1 MSRTVNSL
9 ILFAAVAALGACATD
24 VTDVIE
30 TTELLS
36 VIPAGGATGV
46 DPNEPIT
53 IQFSHPVGVGMEQ
66 YVVLHEGG
74 VNGEI
79 VPGTWTWSEDRMA
92 LTFVPDQPLQA
103 QTEYA
108 IHIGGGLM
116 DSNGNVVDCRRG
128 EGFGG
133 QWVGGGMMGGMG
145 SVSSTMM
152 GQGWQHPNNGTYGM
166 IFTFTTA

>member
-1 MSRTVNSL
+1 MSRTANSL
-9 ILFAAVAALGACATD
+9 ILLAVVAALGACATD
-24 VTDVIE
+24 VTDPIE

-36 VIPAGGATGV
+36 VIPAGGATDV
-46 DPNEPIT
+46 DPNEPVT
-53 IQFSHPVGVGMEQ
+53 IQFSHPVGMGMEQ

-79 VPGTWTWSEDRMA
+79 VPGMWTWSTDHTA
-92 LTFVPDQPLQA
+92 LTFVPDHSLKS

-116 DSNGNVVDCRRG
+116 DVNGNVVSCQRG

-133 QWVGGGMMGGMG
+133 QWVTGGMMGGMG
-145 SVSSTMM
+145 SVSSSMM
-152 GQGWQHPNNGTYGM
+152 GYGWRHPGNGTYGM